1 MKILFIAH
9 YFQPEPNFFMGLPFA
24 KALQEQGHQ
33 VQVLTGFPNY
43 PSGKIYDGYK
53 VKFIQKE
60 IMEGVPVIR
69 VPLYP
74 SHDRSSAKRMFSYM
88 SLSFSQAA
96 IGPWA
101 VDKADV
107 AYVTQGPATIGLPAI
122 MHKILRRIP
131 FVYSIQDMWPD
142 TLLSTGMFNNKL
154 GLKMVNWWCKRV
166 YNAAAKIVVIAPG
179 MKERLIERGVPE
191 DKIEVIYNWCD
202 DALIC
207 REEPNE
213 KLKKQLG
220 LDGKFNIIFA
230 GNMGKAQAMEVV
242 IKAADILQND
252 CKNAQFVLIGSG
264 VEVENLKRMTNELS
278 LNNVKFLGRKP
289 ITEIGSFLRLADVLL
304 VHLKNDPLFEITVPS
319 KTQAYLATGKPVLIG
334 VKGDAAR
341 LVEDANAGLSCEPE
355 NPQSIADTVKR
366 FYQMDKEQLIHMGNN
381 AANYYDSN
389 LSFKIA
395 VKKIVET
402 FKIILDDN
410 NK

>member
-1 MKILFIAH
+1 MKILFITH

-24 KALQEQGHQ
+24 RALQEQGHH

-43 PSGKIYDGYK
+43 PGGKIYDGYK
-53 VKFIQKE
+53 IKFIRKE
-60 IMEGVPVIR
+60 VMEGVPVIR

-74 SHDRSSAKRMFSYM
+74 SHDRSSAKRTLSYM
-88 SLSFSQAA
+88 SLSLSQAA

-107 AYVTQGPATIGLPAI
+107 AYVSQGPATIGLPAI
-122 MHKILRRIP
+122 VHKILRRIP

-142 TLLSTGMFNNKL
+142 SLLSTGMFNNKL

-213 KLKKQLG
+213 ELKKQLG

-230 GNMGKAQAMEVV
+230 GNMGKAQAMEAV

-252 CKNAQFVLIGSG
+252 CKDIQFVLIGSG

-289 ITEIGSFLRLADVLL
+289 ITEIGSILRLADVLL

-319 KTQAYLATGKPVLIG
+319 KIQAYLATGKPILIG
-334 VKGDAAR
+334 VKGDAAK
-341 LVEDANAGLSCEPE
+341 LVEDANAGLSCESE
-355 NPQSIADTVKR
+355 NFHDIAEKVRKLY
-366 FYQMDKEQLIHMGNN
+366 FMDREKLREMGTNG
-381 AANYYDSN
+381 ADYYDSK
-389 LSFKIA
+389 LSFEVAREKYEKLFYNI
-395 VKKIVET
+395 KQN
-402 FKIILDDN
+402 DN
-410 NK
+410 